1 MLRFNTEIK
10 SLAISSA
17 GEGRGC
23 MLHAGLAP
31 FWRGTNTSVWPRD
44 IVLFAALRIRANL
57 RLAQMRDA
65 PQTAVMQRL
74 AVQALKLVRPDLRL
88 PRLAYLLGQKAARI
102 EMWHGSS
109 DAEPG
114 YLEQIP
120 FEYFSLW
127 DERDGSGLRSFFT
140 LSRLGL

>member
-1 MLRFNTEIK
+1 MNGSDNPARVA
-10 SLAISSA
+10 S
-17 GEGRGC
+17 G
-23 MLHAGLAP
+23 
-31 FWRGTNTSVWPRD
+31 